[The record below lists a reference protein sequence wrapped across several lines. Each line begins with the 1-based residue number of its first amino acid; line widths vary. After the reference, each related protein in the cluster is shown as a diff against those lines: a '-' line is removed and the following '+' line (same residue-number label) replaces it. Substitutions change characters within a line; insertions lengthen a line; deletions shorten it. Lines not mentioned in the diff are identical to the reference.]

1 MKTKH
6 KNCTGSINGEYF
18 RKLAAA
24 VMAGYMMAES
34 APASAASL
42 TFRNM
47 TTNMVDASGGLH
59 NLISTVCWIG
69 GSGLGVAGIF
79 KLKMHVDN
87 PGQTPMKDGL
97 VRLGCGGGLLAFPF
111 IQNAMQGSI
120 ANGSTAKLNASVLV
134 MDSVASVFT

>member
-6 KNCTGSINGEYF
+6 KNCTAFIHVEYF

-24 VMAGYMMAES
+24 MTTGYLMAES
-34 APASAASL
+34 APAFATATTIRDMSNNIVTSAGS
-42 TFRNM
+42 FQ
-47 TTNMVDASGGLH
+47 

-79 KLKMHVDN
+79 KLKQHVDN

-97 VRLGCGGGLLAFPF
+97 IRIGCGGGLLAFPF
-111 IQNAMQGSI
+111 IQNAMQGTI

-134 MDSVASVFT
+134 MDSVADVFT

>member
-6 KNCTGSINGEYF
+6 KNCTGMMNGEYF

-24 VMAGYMMAES
+24 VTAGYMMAES
-34 APASAASL
+34 APAMASA
-42 TFRNM
+42 
-47 TTNMVDASGGLH
+47 TTIRDMSNNIVTSAGGLH